1 MKNVYF
7 IFLQHRSGMYLAWLE
22 DDIENEYVATHVMSN
37 VNQYWIGEFSS
48 VFFFFFCLL
57 AYFKYCSSMANF
69 AKIIL
74 AKYIPFRF
82 LAQKYESVII
92 CFV

>member
-7 IFLQHRSGMYLAWLE
+7 IFLEHRSGMYLAWLE

-48 VFFFFFCLL
+48 VFFLVFLHISNIVVL
-57 AYFKYCSSMANF
+57 WL
-69 AKIIL
+69 IL
-74 AKYIPFRF
+74 
-82 LAQKYESVII
+82 QK
-92 CFV
+92 